1 MLKQVSLL
9 WYGIVPSPKDEKEK
23 RRTLSLTRWSSAQE
37 KNRKYRVD
45 SYDKVF
51 TIDDN
56 RIISMIKVRVI
67 QAMIQIARPVAW
79 GVGRT
84 RGLAL
89 ELKCIELYNSAIAG
103 KKEATRLNWEN
114 IT

>member
-1 MLKQVSLL
+1 MGEV
-9 WYGIVPSPKDEKEK
+9 GHVH
-23 RRTLSLTRWSSAQE
+23 
-37 KNRKYRVD
+37 RVD
-45 SYDKVF
+45 CYDQVF

-79 GVGRT
+79 GAGKIRA
-84 RGLAL
+84 LAL

-103 KKEATRLNWEN
+103 KKEAIRISWEN
-114 IT
+114 VT